1 MACRTTPLI
10 GDNMK
15 VQLRHT
21 LEDLG
26 RAGESTW
33 QPTNP
38 ANVHLTAVID
48 LAGQSF
54 EPPQ

>member
-1 MACRTTPLI
+1 
-10 GDNMK
+10 MK